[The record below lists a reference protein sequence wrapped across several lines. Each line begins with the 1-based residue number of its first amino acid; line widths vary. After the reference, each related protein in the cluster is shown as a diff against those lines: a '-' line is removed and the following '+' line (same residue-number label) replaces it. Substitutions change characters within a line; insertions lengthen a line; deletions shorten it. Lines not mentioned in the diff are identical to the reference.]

1 MSERRPASALR
12 GVLRLWPQAASAAG
26 LVGLWELDSSLRHPT
41 WLPTVESVAS
51 SWWHLVTSGAFHVA
65 TTSLET
71 LGIGLVAVLAA
82 GALVAGLL
90 ARFPLLDEALTPLLN
105 AAMSTPVVALV
116 PVFVMIW
123 GFTNTTRVIAV
134 VAFAFVPLVLQ
145 WIVALKSVPEHL
157 AEMSHAFAGG
167 RLARARTIVLPAV
180 APLLLNGARLAVVQA
195 IKGLITAEMIIGVV
209 GVGKLIVTAS
219 ETFDMAQ
226 LYAVVLTVVAVSVA
240 SYVVL
245 STLEHRASR
254 WADA

>member
-12 GVLRLWPQAASAAG
+12 GVLRVWPQAASASA
-26 LVGLWELDSSLRHPT
+26 LVALWELDSSLRHPS

-51 SWWHLVTSGAFHVA
+51 SWWRLVTGGAFHVA
-65 TTSLET
+65 VTSLET
-71 LGIGLVAVLAA
+71 LAIGLAVVLAA
-82 GALVAGLL
+82 GAVAAGLL
-90 ARFPLLDEALTPLLN
+90 ARFRLLDEALTPLLN
-105 AAMSTPVVALV
+105 AAMATPVVALV
-116 PVFVMIW
+116 PVFVLIW
-123 GFTNTTRVIAV
+123 GFSDTTRVIAV
-134 VAFAFVPLVLQ
+134 VAFAFAPLVLQ

-157 AEMSHAFAGG
+157 TEMSYAFAAG
-167 RLARARTIVLPAV
+167 RLARVRTIVLPAV
-180 APLLLNGARLAVVQA
+180 APLLLNGARIAVVQA
-195 IKGLITAEMIIGVV
+195 IKGVITAEMIIGVV

-245 STLEHRASR
+245 STLEHRSSR